1 MKATVRSPDEEEVL
15 MPSGRVLSSP
25 EAKQSVTRMQT
36 IINQGLLDQINLL
49 DREGTTLSDPNVW
62 DGALAA
68 RFRGEWPGTSSTL
81 KRIQQDLEALR
92 LRVQQINGDIMAAG
106 GNAA

>member
-1 MKATVRSPDEEEVL
+1 
-15 MPSGRVLSSP
+15 MPHGRVLSSP
-25 EAKQSVTRMQT
+25 EAKQAVTRMQT
-36 IINQGLLDQINLL
+36 IINQGLLEQINLL

-62 DGALAA
+62 DGQLAA
-68 RFRGEWPGTSSTL
+68 SFRNDWPATSATL

-92 LRVQQINGDIMAAG
+92 GRVQQINGDIMVAG

>member
-1 MKATVRSPDEEEVL
+1 
-15 MPSGRVLSSP
+15 MPHGRVLSTP
-25 EAKQSVTRMQT
+25 EAKQAVTRMQT

-62 DGALAA
+62 DGDLAGS
-68 RFRGEWPGTSSTL
+68 FRGDWPGTSSTL

-92 LRVQQINGDIMAAG
+92 ARVQQINADIMVAG

>member
-1 MKATVRSPDEEEVL
+1 
-15 MPSGRVLSSP
+15 MPHGRVLSTP

-49 DREGTTLSDPNVW
+49 DREGSTLSDPNVW
-62 DGALAA
+62 DGDLAA
-68 RFRGEWPGTSSTL
+68 VFRSDWPGTSSTL
-81 KRIQQDLEALR
+81 KRIQQDLETLR
-92 LRVQQINGDIMAAG
+92 SRVQQINGDIMVAG

>member
-1 MKATVRSPDEEEVL
+1 MAH
-15 MPSGRVLSSP
+15 GRVLSTP

-49 DREGTTLSDPNVW
+49 DREGSTLSDPNVW
-62 DGALAA
+62 DGDLAA
-68 RFRGEWPGTSSTL
+68 TFRSDWPGTSATL
-81 KRIQQDLEALR
+81 KRIQQDLESLR
-92 LRVQQINGDIMAAG
+92 ARVQQINGDIMVAG

>member
-1 MKATVRSPDEEEVL
+1 

-49 DREGTTLSDPNVW
+49 DREGTT
-62 DGALAA
+62 
-68 RFRGEWPGTSSTL
+68 
-81 KRIQQDLEALR
+81 
-92 LRVQQINGDIMAAG
+92 
-106 GNAA
+106 